1 MRFIKGSFYSESV
14 IWFSNLHISKKK
26 YSKYLSWAWNLN
38 LLFTGN
44 FNFNLEIGKTEKKTP
59 LENIRPFVF
68 CKIGENMQW
77 VRKKKYF
84 KPPTSQTKFFFKSV
98 TPQVGP
104 NFNGDRLHLAS
115 LLSLGETTRIMTI
128 VYNIWQPIET
138 FPISLLKI
146 AKTQ

>member
-1 MRFIKGSFYSESV
+1 MSCNTIYTFQACTSTGRSFSEALV
-14 IWFSNLHISKKK
+14 LAHVYKYCFECQNKKK
-26 YSKYLSWAWNLN
+26 QFLYTTCSELV
-38 LLFTGN
+38 LFGE
-44 FNFNLEIGKTEKKTP
+44 FNKQSLMKASE
-59 LENIRPFVF
+59 
-68 CKIGENMQW
+68 
-77 VRKKKYF
+77 KYF
-84 KPPTSQTKFFFKSV
+84 PV
-98 TPQVGP
+98 TPQLGP

>member
-1 MRFIKGSFYSESV
+1 MLFDLQISISTKQIFQITTLSLKFESV
-14 IWFSNLHISKKK
+14 IYCYWQEISISIWRLEKLKKATFRK
-26 YSKYLSWAWNLN
+26 YSSIWVFVKLVKTCNE
-38 LLFTGN
+38 
-44 FNFNLEIGKTEKKTP
+44 LE
-59 LENIRPFVF
+59 
-68 CKIGENMQW
+68 
-77 VRKKKYF
+77 KKYF
-84 KPPTSQTKFFFKSV
+84 KPPISQTKFIFKSV
-98 TPQVGP
+98 TPKVGP